1 MRTTLFEGSSQAI
14 PSLMEL
20 LELITRDD
28 ILYEDVSEEEGN
40 ETIFKSKKP
49 AFLKDYPVVDKMV
62 EFIEIESAKSC
73 DYSRKYEER
82 AVDLSEKTENLITKF
97 RANNNN

>member
-1 MRTTLFEGSSQAI
+1 MLFLTRLREEGSVLQKKMRVNRFATNNYDKMRNTLFEGSSQDI

-20 LELITRDD
+20 LELMTRDD

-62 EFIEIESAKSC
+62 
-73 DYSRKYEER
+73 
-82 AVDLSEKTENLITKF
+82 DL
-97 RANNNN
+97 